1 MTQQITPVSTA
12 TNRPIITPADRLGM
26 TLCLAI
32 ITHAVVV
39 LGITFS
45 QDEKPPPRYD
55 AMEIIL
61 VQQRSEQAPDEA
73 KVLAQASLDGG
84 GDTAEEVTPATP
96 LPSPFPDNV
105 AEITTPP
112 AAQIPA
118 VLPESDSGKELLA
131 VESTQNEVVS
141 SDNNLKIEPAEIDE
155 PAETPKEDRKLP
167 NAATLVANSMKI
179 AALSAEI
186 QRKLESQ
193 AERPKRKFISAS
205 TREFK
210 YAAYMEAWRAKVER
224 IGNLNYPDA
233 ARQQGLSGSL
243 ILDVGLSP
251 DGSIKEII
259 IRRSSGNKILDDAAI
274 RIVNLAAPYSP
285 FPEDIK
291 EEVDILHITRT
302 WQFQNNAGFR

>member
-1 MTQQITPVSTA
+1 MSAQTKTPETVS
-12 TNRPIITPADRLGM
+12 NRPVITPADRLGL

-45 QDEKPPPRYD
+45 QEQKPPPRYD

-61 VQQRSEQAPDEA
+61 VQQRSEAPDEA
-73 KVLAQASLDGG
+73 KILAQASLDGG
-84 GDTAEEVTPATP
+84 GDTDEEVSPATP
-96 LPSPFPDNV
+96 IPSPFPDTV

-112 AAQIPA
+112 PADLPA
-118 VLPESDSGKELLA
+118 VLPEADASRELLA
-131 VESTQNEVVS
+131 VNTVQDEIVTT
-141 SDNNLKIEPAEIDE
+141 DNALKIDPAEVE
-155 PAETPKEDRKLP
+155 EAAETPRPDRQLP
-167 NAATLVANSMKI
+167 TASTLLTNSMKI
-179 AALSAEI
+179 ASLSAEI
-186 QRKLESQ
+186 QRKLEAQ

-243 ILDVGLSP
+243 ILDVALSQ

-259 IRRSSGNKILDDAAI
+259 VRRSSGNKILDDAAI

-285 FPEDIK
+285 FPEDFK
-291 EEVDILHITRT
+291 DEVDILHITRT
-302 WQFQNNAGFR
+302 WQFLNNTGFR

>member
-1 MTQQITPVSTA
+1 MSAQTKTSETVSNRPVITPT
-12 TNRPIITPADRLGM
+12 DRLGL

-45 QDEKPPPRYD
+45 QEQKPPARYD

-61 VQQRSEQAPDEA
+61 VQQRSEAPDEA
-73 KVLAQASLDGG
+73 KILAQASLEGG
-84 GDTAEEVTPATP
+84 GDTAEEVSPATP
-96 LPSPFPDNV
+96 IPSPFPDTV

-112 AAQIPA
+112 PADLPA
-118 VLPESDSGKELLA
+118 VLPEADAGRELLA
-131 VESTQNEVVS
+131 VETAQDEVVT
-141 SDNNLKIEPAEIDE
+141 SDNTLKIEPVEVDE
-155 PAETPKEDRKLP
+155 AAETPRPDRQLP
-167 NAATLVANSMKI
+167 TASTLLTNSMKI
-179 AALSAEI
+179 ASLSAEI
-186 QRKLESQ
+186 QRKLEAQ

-210 YAAYMEAWRAKVER
+210 YAAYMDAWRAKVER

-243 ILDVGLSP
+243 ILDVALSQ

-259 IRRSSGNKILDDAAI
+259 VRRSSGNKILDDAAI

-285 FPEDIK
+285 FPEDFK

-302 WQFQNNAGFR
+302 WQFLNNSGFR